1 MNNFSETWKSMS
13 VEQRAHHIAKDW
25 QDCRESNDPM
35 VMRVAAVV
43 AHAVLSEA
51 IVELNTLRAE
61 RDEARRWVC
70 ELWSE
75 HTPGNHVSPRDY
87 AMEKGWH
94 CFKEEP

>member
-1 MNNFSETWKSMS
+1 MT
-13 VEQRAHHIAKDW
+13 D
-25 QDCRESNDPM
+25 NDI
-35 VMRVAAVV
+35 VTSLRRCGCCDSYAA
-43 AHAVLSEA
+43 ADE
-51 IVELNTLRAE
+51 IERLRAE